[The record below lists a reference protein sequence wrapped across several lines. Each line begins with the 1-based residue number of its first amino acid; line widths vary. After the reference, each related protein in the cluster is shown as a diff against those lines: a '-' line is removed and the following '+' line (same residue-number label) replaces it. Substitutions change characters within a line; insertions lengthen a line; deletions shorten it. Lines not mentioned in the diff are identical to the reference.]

1 MTRIAIVQ
9 HTPRFDDLSG
19 CLTKAEKLIGNASR
33 ENADIVVFGECWFSG
48 YPAWIDYCGET
59 ALWDH
64 EPTKKAW
71 ADIFRNSIEVP
82 GKVITELR
90 ELALKNKVYLVFGA
104 NEVIRKG
111 RGNNSIYN
119 SAFIINDSGELINH
133 HRKLMPTHT
142 ERLIHTTGDGE
153 GLRSVETSFGNLG
166 TLICWEHWMPL
177 ARQAM
182 HDEGEDIH
190 FALWP
195 YVKEMNIVACR
206 QYAHEGKCYVVA
218 VGQTMTLEDFPS
230 GLHLPEQ
237 LEKNPEQYVLKGG
250 SCVIG
255 PDGDFIMRPIY
266 DEEDIFYVD
275 LPSKDKLIKEKMNLA
290 VSGHYQRWD
299 VFDFRV
305 NRRRIS

>member
-9 HTPRFDDLSG
+9 HTPCFDHLQKS
-19 CLTKAEKLIGNASR
+19 LEKAKALIEKASK
-33 ENADIVVFGECWFSG
+33 EAVDMIVFGECWFSG

-71 ADIFRNSIEVP
+71 SKIFKNSIEIP
-82 GKVITELR
+82 GEAIEILQS
-90 ELALKNKVYLVFGA
+90 LAKKNEVYLIFGA
-104 NEVIRKG
+104 NEVILKG
-111 RGNNSIYN
+111 KGNSSIYN
-119 SAFIINDSGELINH
+119 SAFIINDKGELINH
-133 HRKLMPTHT
+133 HRKLIPTHT
-142 ERLIHTTGDGE
+142 ERLIHANGDGE
-153 GLRSVETSFGNLG
+153 GLRSVETNFGNIG

-218 VGQTMTLEDFPS
+218 VGQTMTVEDFPS
-230 GLHLPEQ
+230 GLQLPDH

-255 PDGDFIMRPIY
+255 PDGEFIMQPVY
-266 DEEDIFYVD
+266 DQEDIFYVD
-275 LPSKDKLIKEKMNLA
+275 LPSKEELIKEKMNLA

-305 NRRRIS
+305 NRRRIT